1 MAQDNRKVIKITR
14 DDLEKYARYTSPV
27 TIGVKYKVLFDGT
40 EPDVRAVSFVKD
52 GVESDPYPAFACE
65 VVGGGAADEKT
76 LSLTLWKSRN
86 AEAYDADGKLY
97 TETQSADFAQDASF
111 ESIYDAIKANGKDA
125 LYECVGKAVRLKSQ
139 RGTFYSTYMRVLKKV
154 DE

>member
-1 MAQDNRKVIKITR
+1 MAQDNKKVIKITR

-40 EPDVRAVSFVKD
+40 EPDVLAVSFIKD
-52 GVESDPYPAFACE
+52 NVESEPYPAFRCS
-65 VVGGGAADEKT
+65 VVSGAADEKT

-97 TETQSADFAQDASF
+97 TETQLADFPQDASF
-111 ESIYDAIKANGKDA
+111 EEIYDKIQKNGKDA
-125 LYECVGKAVRLKSQ
+125 VYECVGKPIRMKSQ

-154 DE
+154 D